1 MLVTFGAALALAGFA
16 ILIAVAALV
25 VLWCNGGRGF
35 MQAASAMLIGMALIA
50 YPAYLAY
57 LAYTLPAIHDITT
70 DPIDPPRFD
79 IVARLR
85 PPNSSVYPGLA
96 TAELQKETWPD
107 IEPLVVNATPKA
119 AYDGAMNV
127 ITKRKWRVVD
137 SRPPEPGRDGHIEA
151 IARSLIMGFRDDVV
165 VRIRPARQG
174 ATVDIRSARA
184 LRPRRPRRQRQ
195 TRARADRRH
204 RRRGICRKT
213 GAAAAPAKA
222 GACNGCREAGS
233 ARCEAIAGVERGRTA
248 FGRDNST
255 CHQIFEVSER
265 RQARGPDEARID
277 PDIDRADEARDVGF
291 SCAKPAQDRRFA
303 RQPVPDIGGNKS
315 LRVADHVA
323 MAGEVNAL
331 RPRREPVQ

>member
-1 MLVTFGAALALAGFA
+1 MVIALARRRSFDPPPSQLATWSRRVAVFSLMVAVLAIIIARADLLEAIPVLVTFGAALALAGFA
-16 ILIAVAALV
+16 IVIAVAALV

-57 LAYTLPAIHDITT
+57 LGYMLPAIHDITT

-96 TAELQKETWPD
+96 TAEVQKETWPD

-165 VRIRPARQG
+165 VRIRPTRQG
-174 ATVDIRSARA
+174 ATVDIRSAARFGRGDLGDNAKRVLA
-184 LRPRRPRRQRQ
+184 LIDDIDDAASAEKPEQPPRPQKP
-195 TRARADRRH
+195 
-204 RRRGICRKT
+204 
-213 GAAAAPAKA
+213 APAA
-222 GACNGCREAGS
+222 VA
-233 ARCEAIAGVERGRTA
+233 
-248 FGRDNST
+248 
-255 CHQIFEVSER
+255 
-265 RQARGPDEARID
+265 
-277 PDIDRADEARDVGF
+277 
-291 SCAKPAQDRRFA
+291 AKPVQRGARR
-303 RQPVPDIGGNKS
+303 
-315 LRVADHVA
+315 
-323 MAGEVNAL
+323 
-331 RPRREPVQ
+331 